1 MNEKKQEKGHSD
13 TIECQEY
20 LNKFVLKEKQKY
32 ACIDELIK
40 TANKEAK
47 AEIEVIEQ
55 YLRLT
60 DLPQD
65 LRQKEIKRLI
75 ALKNKNNL
83 FEEYLND

>member
-1 MNEKKQEKGHSD
+1 MKEKEQEKDATS
-13 TIECQEY
+13 IIKCQEH

-32 ACIDELIK
+32 ACIEELIK
-40 TANKEAK
+40 TAHKEAK

-60 DLPQD
+60 DLPSD
-65 LRQKEIKRLI
+65 LRQKEIKRLVE
-75 ALKNKNNL
+75 LKNKNNL